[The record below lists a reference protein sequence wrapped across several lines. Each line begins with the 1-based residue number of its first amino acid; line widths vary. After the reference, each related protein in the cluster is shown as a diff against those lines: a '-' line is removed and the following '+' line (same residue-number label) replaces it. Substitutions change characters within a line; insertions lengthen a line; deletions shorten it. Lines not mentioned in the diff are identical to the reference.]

1 MKRNILA
8 YILQLI
14 ESAKFM
20 ASSLSN
26 IANNL
31 SEGIHKAKC
40 KYGHDDEKCA
50 TCENTYKMSQ
60 LFFWI
65 HKL

>member
-1 MKRNILA
+1 
-8 YILQLI
+8 
-14 ESAKFM
+14 M

-40 KYGHDDEKCA
+40 KYGHDDEKCE

-60 LFFWI
+60 LFF
-65 HKL
+65 